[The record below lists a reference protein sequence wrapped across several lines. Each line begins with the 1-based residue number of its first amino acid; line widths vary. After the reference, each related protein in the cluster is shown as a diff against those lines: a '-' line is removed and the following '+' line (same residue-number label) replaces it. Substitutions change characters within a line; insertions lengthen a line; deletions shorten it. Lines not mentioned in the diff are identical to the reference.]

1 MSFSSQVKNELAHRA
16 SRKNCC
22 QVAELSAIIRMD
34 GSLAKSSSSRGYAL
48 RLSMENAAVAR
59 RVIKLFAGIF
69 ALHAVVTVRRSRL
82 NKRNNYLVEIK
93 EDPKLSQTLNELG
106 ILDDSLTVRYDI
118 TPRLTRKSCCAAAY
132 LRGLFMGGGF
142 VSNPDGGYHFEIVT
156 DNNKL
161 ANDAKALMERFN
173 LSPKILSRKHNLRI
187 YLKGADQIIQLL
199 ALIGAHNALL
209 KWEDKRIIKGMR
221 ASVNRLVNCD
231 TANLNKAV
239 EAALSQLRDIALIEE
254 KMGIDKLPQ
263 GLAELANTRLAY
275 PQASIREL
283 GEVCQP
289 PLSKSAVYHRLRRL
303 RLVADNLS
311 RQN

>member
-1 MSFSSQVKNELAHRA
+1 MSFSSQVKNELAHRV

-34 GSLAKSSSSRGYAL
+34 GSLKISGHSQGYAL
-48 RLSMENAAVAR
+48 RLTMENAAVAR
-59 RVIKLFAGIF
+59 RVIKLFADIF
-69 ALHAVVTVRRSRL
+69 GLRAKVTVRRSRL
-82 NKRNNYLVEIK
+82 SKRNNYLVEVK

-106 ILDDSLTVRYDI
+106 ILDDSLKVRYDI

-142 VSNPDGGYHFEIVT
+142 VSNPAGDYHLELVS
-156 DNNKL
+156 DNNTL
-161 ANDAKALMERFN
+161 VNDARDLMERFN
-173 LSPKILSRKHNLRI
+173 LSPKILSRGNNLKI
-187 YLKGADQIIQLL
+187 YLKGSDQIVQLL
-199 ALIGAHNALL
+199 ALIGAHTALL
-209 KWEDKRIIKGMR
+209 KWEDKRIIKGVR
-221 ASVNRLVNCD
+221 ATVNRLVNCD

-275 PQASIREL
+275 PQSSIREL
-283 GEVCQP
+283 GEAFQP
-289 PLSKSAVYHRLRRL
+289 PLSKSAVYHRIRRLKIVAEKLRR
-303 RLVADNLS
+303 
-311 RQN
+311 